1 MKKLAPLAFSAIV
14 LFAAPALAAGH
25 AGAAPA
31 QAARHAPEAG
41 RTEAAPAL
49 GEMLLSPEHNPLV
62 TMTVAFYDKCPLD
75 FVGLAKDLGEAAGL
89 IDPYAGIAEMPAE
102 SFGDQM
108 RIMHARER
116 AGRSLWKKV
125 MNRSCLLSR
134 LFGDGT
140 CARQE

>member
-1 MKKLAPLAFSAIV
+1 MKKLAPLALSAI
-14 LFAAPALAAGH
+14 LLSTAPAMAARRAPDAAPE
-25 AGAAPA
+25 
-31 QAARHAPEAG
+31 QATP
-41 RTEAAPAL
+41 PL
-49 GEMLLSPEHNPLV
+49 GEMVLSPDYNPLV

-75 FVGLAKDLGEAAGL
+75 FIGLARDLGEASGL
-89 IDPYAGIAEMPAE
+89 IDPYAGIDQMPNE

-140 CARQE
+140 CARQK